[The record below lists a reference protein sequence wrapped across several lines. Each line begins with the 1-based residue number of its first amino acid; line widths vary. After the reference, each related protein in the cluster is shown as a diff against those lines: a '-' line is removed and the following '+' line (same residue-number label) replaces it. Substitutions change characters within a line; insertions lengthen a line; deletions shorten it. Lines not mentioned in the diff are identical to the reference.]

1 MAKSRGAPVR
11 TDDPRGLTQRQL
23 RVGEL
28 VRQALSEI
36 LTRGEIRD
44 PALHDVAITVS
55 EARASADLRRAVCFG
70 VPLGG
75 RNTEAVVAAL
85 NRNAAWLSGQVA
97 RRVQL
102 KFAPRLSFRA
112 DESFDQAD
120 RIGALLRRGDVA
132 ADLTPDQNAP
142 PANDKDPA
150 DGA

>member
-11 TDDPRGLTQRQL
+11 IDDPRGLTQRQL

-36 LTRGEIRD
+36 LARGEIRD
-44 PALHDVAITVS
+44 PALQNVAITVS
-55 EARASADLRRAVCFG
+55 EARARADLRHAVCFV

-75 RNTEAVVAAL
+75 RNTDAVVAAL

-120 RIGALLRRGDVA
+120 RIDALLRRGDVA
-132 ADLTPDQNAP
+132 ADLAPDA
-142 PANDKDPA
+142 DPA
-150 DGA
+150 DDKDRTGGP

>member
-1 MAKSRGAPVR
+1 MAKSRGAPAR
-11 TDDPRGLTQRQL
+11 IDDPRGMTQRQL

-55 EARASADLRRAVCFG
+55 EARASADLRHAVCFV

-97 RRVQL
+97 RRVKL

-112 DESFDQAD
+112 DQSFDQAEK
-120 RIGALLRRGDVA
+120 IGALLRRGDVA
-132 ADLTPDQNAP
+132 ADLAADPDA
-142 PANDKDPA
+142 DPA
-150 DGA
+150 DDKDRTGGP

>member
-1 MAKSRGAPVR
+1 MAKSRGAPAR
-11 TDDPRGLTQRQL
+11 IDDPRGLTQRQL

-55 EARASADLRRAVCFG
+55 EARASADLRHAVCFV

-75 RNTEAVVAAL
+75 RNTDTVVAAL

-102 KFAPRLSFRA
+102 KFAPRVSFKA

-132 ADLTPDQNAP
+132 ADLASDHDA
-142 PANDKDPA
+142 DPTD
-150 DGA
+150 DGDRTGGP

>member
-1 MAKSRGAPVR
+1 MAKSRGAPAR
-11 TDDPRGLTQRQL
+11 IDDPRGLTQRQL

-44 PALHDVAITVS
+44 PALQNVVITVS
-55 EARASADLRRAVCFG
+55 EARASADLRHAVCFV

-75 RNTEAVVAAL
+75 RNTDAVVAAL

-102 KFAPRLSFRA
+102 KFAPRLSFKA
-112 DESFDQAD
+112 DQSFDQAD
-120 RIGALLRRGDVA
+120 RIGVLLRRGDVA
-132 ADLTPDQNAP
+132 ADLAPDRDSA
-142 PANDKDPA
+142 PANDKDPS

>member
-1 MAKSRGAPVR
+1 MARSRGASAW
-11 TDDPRGLTQRQL
+11 TSDPRGPTQRQL

-55 EARASADLRRAVCFG
+55 EARASPDLRHAVCFV

-75 RNTEAVVAAL
+75 RDTPVVVAAL

-102 KFAPRLSFRA
+102 KFAPRLSFKA
-112 DESFDQAD
+112 DESFDQAE
-120 RIGALLRRGDVA
+120 RIDSLLRRRDVA
-132 ADLTPDQNAP
+132 ADLSPEP
-142 PANDKDPA
+142 DPA
-150 DGA
+150 EDDEDRRDGS